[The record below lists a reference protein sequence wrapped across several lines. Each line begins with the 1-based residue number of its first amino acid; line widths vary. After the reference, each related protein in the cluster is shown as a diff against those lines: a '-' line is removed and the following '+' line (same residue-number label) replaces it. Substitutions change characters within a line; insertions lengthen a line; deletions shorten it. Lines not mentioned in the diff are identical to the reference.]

1 MSGETLTTG
10 THLLVETDR
19 RRLHHFQGD
28 SLVRTYP
35 VAVGK
40 PSTPTPTGN
49 YHVVYKMLNPG
60 GVLGSRWMG
69 LDIPGG
75 NYGIHGTNN
84 PDSIGRAVSNGCIR
98 MHNHHVE
105 ELFPRVQIGT
115 AVRIVRAENT
125 PAASQSAGSSYV
137 VQPGDTLWQLARR
150 FGVPLSTLVE
160 LNGLADPD
168 ELYPGQV
175 IVLP

>member
-1 MSGETLTTG
+1 MPDELLTAG
-10 THLLVETDR
+10 THLLVETDL

-28 SLVRTYP
+28 TLVHTYP

-115 AVRIVRAENT
+115 AVRIVRAENA
-125 PAASQSAGSSYV
+125 PAGSQPAGSSYV